1 MAKVQYI
8 IDNKN
13 NVTGVIVPIDLWR
26 KIQEHNREFNFLKSG
41 RKRKPE
47 EETGFFRGLDKF

>member
-26 KIQEHNREFNFLKSG
+26 KIQEHKKELNLFKSG
-41 RKRKPE
+41 RKKHPE